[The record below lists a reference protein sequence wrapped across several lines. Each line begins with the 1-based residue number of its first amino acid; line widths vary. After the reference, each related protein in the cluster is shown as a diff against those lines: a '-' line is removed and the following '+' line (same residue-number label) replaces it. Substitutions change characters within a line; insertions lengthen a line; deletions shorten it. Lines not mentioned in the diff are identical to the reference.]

1 MNNKNITKIMLQIN
15 IIAKMMKKKSIL
27 MILKIEKYR
36 TLLDSDFF

>member
-1 MNNKNITKIMLQIN
+1 MNNKIITKIMLQIN

>member
-27 MILKIEKYR
+27 MILKIKKYR